1 MVPNLK
7 ETSENNTSFNQGL
20 FQYRKHFVM
29 ERPHHNFLTRA
40 LFFTTR
46 FYILLTRDLNFDDS
60 VSYN

>member
-46 FYILLTRDLNFDDS
+46 FYILLTRDFKF
-60 VSYN
+60 